1 MDPILPRGATQ
12 HFTRANASPRRVRQD
27 TGAGKRELPQGL
39 EFDEIFPPPME
50 IFTGGKLMKSVNTCE
65 VVPIPQ
71 PMTPPGPTEFCGAV

>member
-39 EFDEIFPPPME
+39 EFVKIFPRPMG
-50 IFTGGKLMKSVNTCE
+50 IFTGGELMTSVNTCE